1 MIFLIL
7 WMCTDATRTD
17 CYIER
22 AKAMPAHMSM
32 VEQDAE
38 CKRRISGTDWMLAPH
53 RFFSCEEG
61 SYED

>member
-1 MIFLIL
+1 
-7 WMCTDATRTD
+7 
-17 CYIER
+17 
-22 AKAMPAHMSM
+22 MPAHMSM